1 MPSRVPFVQVDA
13 FVTGAAFTGNP
24 AGVIV
29 LDDWLPNAV
38 MQGIAM
44 ENNLAD
50 TAFLV
55 PLPADAGADYGL
67 RWFTPTVEVELCGH
81 ATFASGHVLVGD
93 RDAITFRTVHAGD
106 LVVAREGSPETRGSD
121 EGLAMRLPDWGA
133 LPKPLPEVAA
143 LLGGPVVETLWR
155 DGGYAVL
162 VYPDAAAVRGLKPD
176 FAAMRASGKMMVVC
190 TAPGEET
197 DVVSRVFVPGAGIDE
212 DPVTGSAHC
221 VIARYWAQRLGRP
234 DFTAFQASAR
244 GGAVGCRWEEGS
256 VTLTGRCRTVI
267 TGDFHL

>member
-1 MPSRVPFVQVDA
+1 MTVTLPFFQVDA
-13 FVTGAAFTGNP
+13 FVGEGPFTGNP
-24 AGVIV
+24 AGVV
-29 LDDWLPNAV
+29 LLKDWLPDAA

-55 PLPADAGADYGL
+55 PLPEGSGADYGL

-81 ATFASGHVLVGD
+81 ATFASGHVLIGE
-93 RDAITFRTVHAGD
+93 REAITFRTVHAGD
-106 LVVAREGSPETRGSD
+106 LVVRRDGSSETRGSD

-133 LPKPLPEVAA
+133 TPKPLPEIAA

-162 VYPDAAAVRGLKPD
+162 VYPDEAAVRALKPD
-176 FAAMRASGKMMVVC
+176 FAAMRAAGNTMVVC
-190 TAPGEET
+190 TAPGDTT

-212 DPVTGSAHC
+212 DPATGSAHC
-221 VIARYWAQRLGRP
+221 VIADYWAGRLGRL
-234 DFTAFQASAR
+234 DFTAFQASKR
-244 GGAVGCRWEEGS
+244 GGTLGVRFGEGS

-267 TGDFHL
+267 TGDFCF

>member
-1 MPSRVPFVQVDA
+1 MSGKLPFVQVDA
-13 FVTGAAFTGNP
+13 FVTDAPFTGNP
-24 AGVIV
+24 AGVV
-29 LDDWLPNAV
+29 LLDDWLPAAV

-55 PLPADAGADYGL
+55 PLPVGAGADYGL

-81 ATFASGHVLVGD
+81 ATFASGHVLMGN
-93 RDAITFRTVHAGD
+93 RDAITFRTVQAGD
-106 LVVAREGSPETRGSD
+106 LVVAREDGG

-143 LLGGPVVETLWR
+143 LLGGPVVESLWR

-162 VYPDAAAVRGLKPD
+162 VYPDADAVRALQPD
-176 FAAMRASGKMMVVC
+176 FAAMRASGNLMIVC

-212 DPVTGSAHC
+212 DPATGSAHC
-221 VIARYWAQRLGRP
+221 VIARYWAERLGRP
-234 DFTAFQASAR
+234 GFTAYQASRR
-244 GGAVGCRWEEGS
+244 GGALGCRWEEGS

-267 TGDFHL
+267 TGDFYL